1 MNHSLFSSTFSFYS
15 LFLLKIT
22 AHFHLAIHRTA
33 LVVAFSRSVFSG
45 KHRLG
50 ASLIFR
56 ELQMIVD
63 AQTLS
68 NVLHIKII
76 GADEGKGPVLLL
88 QLLNEVLDHLQIIL
102 LAAILLTICDDS
114 HQHAVILGG
123 QGVDL
128 GYAHAY
134 GIIKRGTA
142 TWIVI
147 P

>member
-1 MNHSLFSSTFSFYS
+1 MVCS
-15 LFLLKIT
+15 LFLLKVT
-22 AHFHLAIHRTA
+22 ARFHLAIHRTT
-33 LVVAFSRSVFSG
+33 LVVALSGSVFSC
-45 KHRLG
+45 KHHLG

-63 AQTLS
+63 THILS
-68 NVLHIKII
+68 NALYIKII

-102 LAAILLTICDDS
+102 LAAILLTIRNDGY
-114 HQHAVILGG
+114 QYAVILGG
-123 QGVDL
+123 QGIDL
-128 GYAHAY
+128 GYTHAY

-142 TWIVI
+142 TWVVI

>member
-1 MNHSLFSSTFSFYS
+1 MVRS
-15 LFLLKIT
+15 LFLLKVT
-22 AHFHLAIHRTA
+22 ARFHLAIHRTA
-33 LVVAFSRSVFSG
+33 LVVALSGSVFSC

-56 ELQMIVD
+56 ELQMVVD
-63 AQTLS
+63 AHTMS

-114 HQHAVILGG
+114 HQYAVILGG
-123 QGVDL
+123 QGIDL
-128 GYAHAY
+128 GDTHSD

-142 TWIVI
+142 TWVVI